1 MKVLFH
7 FMYTCTHSGVY
18 VYVHTQV
25 FACAYLWGQNVEC
38 MGVINT
44 VFREC
49 FPPEWVEGGRHGV
62 RVWRLYSIY
71 VDILQNHINIC

>member
-38 MGVINT
+38 IFFTLGVVEKSKASVLYKKNT
-44 VFREC
+44 IC
-49 FPPEWVEGGRHGV
+49 LH
-62 RVWRLYSIY
+62 
-71 VDILQNHINIC
+71 IL